1 MLTRYA
7 SRFTNILFVLK
18 IVHTWISTFSFT
30 LRIVH
35 FQFSVVSGSYNQI
48 KKMFYYF
55 NRCK

>member
-48 KKMFYYF
+48 KKMF
-55 NRCK
+55 